1 MGKVLLL
8 AKSMITIL
16 HISDLHR
23 ITKTNVNCLKASFEV
38 EKDYYRAN
46 GIPMPSFIVVSGD
59 IIQGSK
65 KDDEAQARE
74 EIQKQYEVAG
84 DFLAGL
90 CDTFFEGKRDRM
102 IIVPGNHDVS
112 QYVSKASMT
121 KIDPDDKETLVDA
134 LWNDDSGIRWS
145 WKDLYFYNI
154 IKPEV
159 YKDRFVDFIS
169 FYNNFYK
176 DLSFPERKYPSLPDE
191 EAYLVDY
198 PKEGVTFVCF
208 NSCYQLDHLQQC
220 GYICFNALSN
230 LSTKL
235 LEKKRQGRLM
245 IAVWHHHTQGLPKE
259 NNYLNYRILDNMSRY
274 GIKLALHGH
283 QHISGILNEYRDV
296 FTKDNLWLVSAG
308 TVYGNSS
315 DMVPG
320 TTRQYNLLTIER
332 QSHNCEVI
340 LMSRVDKSLQNP
352 EPVWE
357 NGLIGRSQQI
367 QYPFLIPIEA
377 VEQTK
382 ELDDLST
389 EINMINVEVEKSKD
403 YQLASRRLMELDQKN
418 AAVRKFLL
426 EYLCKAEDWNSIV
439 NFFAEPTNP
448 SEAVTFIDSCIKTK
462 DAIAFYRFS
471 ESDAAK
477 DIKDASVSAIM
488 TEAKVILKRV

>member
-1 MGKVLLL
+1 
-8 AKSMITIL
+8 MITIL

-145 WKDLYFYNI
+145 WKDLNFYNI

-169 FYNNFYK
+169 FYNYFYK

-274 GIKLALHGH
+274 DIKLALHGH

-320 TTRQYNLLTIER
+320 TTRQYNLITIER
-332 QSHNCEVI
+332 EGRDCHLT
-340 LMSRVDKSLQNP
+340 LMSREDKSLQNP

-357 NGLIGRSQQI
+357 NGLIGKSQQLSYTFGI
-367 QYPFLIPIEA
+367 RLEEEA
-377 VEQTK
+377 NEDSMEEIYQQIN
-382 ELDDLST
+382 
-389 EINMINVEVEKSKD
+389 EINREVEKTKD
-403 YQLASRRLMELDQKN
+403 YLQASKRLMELDLTN
-418 AAVRKFLL
+418 PAVRKFLI
-426 EYLCKAEDWNSIV
+426 EYLQRAEDMDTIIKV
-439 NFFAEPTNP
+439 FAEPKIP
-448 SEAVTFIDSCIKTK
+448 SEAIVFIESCIKSKNAAAYRSFCESQYAQEVK
-462 DAIAFYRFS
+462 DTNVRAMMA
-471 ESDAAK
+471 DA
-477 DIKDASVSAIM
+477 DI
-488 TEAKVILKRV
+488 ILKRK